1 MAQPM
6 SASAAQFSARG
17 RSVKAVCDQIEAHYR
32 KALNPSPTLP
42 LSGGGRSWL
51 SRPLP
56 SRLRR
61 SEASASPRRV
71 QRGGGHIGTR
81 IFGGRG
87 SATRS
92 NAMCVS
98 MRSQNA
104 IAPIIKAFI
113 AKKVT
118 PGRCG
123 PTGRLCARRIWH
135 REGYSDA
142 GAVRSRPASGGA
154 MLARTH
160 EEPLILPT

>member
-1 MAQPM
+1 MCMRLVLKPWAPRLNRAIYERIESDPSHASDPHPGPPPFRGRERLALTSPPLQATPKRSFSFAQ
-6 SASAAQFSARG
+6 ASAKG
-17 RSVKAVCDQIEAHYR
+17 R
-32 KALNPSPTLP
+32 
-42 LSGGGRSWL
+42 
-51 SRPLP
+51 
-56 SRLRR
+56 
-61 SEASASPRRV
+61 
-71 QRGGGHIGTR
+71 GHIGTR

-142 GAVRSRPASGGA
+142 GAVRSKPASGGA